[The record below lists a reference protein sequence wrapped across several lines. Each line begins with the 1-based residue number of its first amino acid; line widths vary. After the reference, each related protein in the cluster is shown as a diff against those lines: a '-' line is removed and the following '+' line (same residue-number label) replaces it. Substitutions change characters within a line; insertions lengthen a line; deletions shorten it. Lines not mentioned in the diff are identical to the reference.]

1 MSYKMTGYR
10 RPMGAIQGSSTGG
23 GYAQRGR
30 IKQSGGFSRGMGDI
44 NVAGIVGAL
53 SSFADIDLALSDA
66 VADPYF
72 PNVVQSILELD
83 AVSNL
88 RPPPDPSQGASIV
101 NGLKSVVTA
110 TPGSPGLGLQGASY
124 ALDVYVWAKQNPWLF
139 PFAVAAVI
147 GIPML
152 IGYKM
157 AK

>member
-1 MSYKMTGYR
+1 MSYKMATRATHRPARYR
-10 RPMGAIQGSSTGG
+10 RAL
-23 GYAQRGR
+23 
-30 IKQSGGFSRGMGDI
+30 GDI
-44 NVAGIVGAL
+44 SITGLVGAL

-83 AVSNL
+83 AVSNG
-88 RPPPDPSQGASIV
+88 RPPIDPTKGQQIV
-101 NGLKSVVTA
+101 NSLKGVVSP

-152 IGYKM
+152 IGYKLGRPSGP
-157 AK
+157 